1 MLAAA
6 PEGGWLPMTDAGSTA
21 REHAPD
27 IPAWRRPLPLLA
39 ASLTALTLVA
49 MFAREAL
56 GIGGSARPWLLA
68 ASTGF
73 MLTCLFAGA
82 LSTRPGRVI
91 LLALVACWLGDY
103 FGSTWFI
110 ASVAAFGAAH
120 LLLIGAF
127 ATLGLAWRR
136 VAAASAPVVLASAA
150 APWWLLPHVPADQRP
165 LIGAYMLV
173 ISAMVVCAWGVRP
186 DRGSVVL
193 IAAAVLFY
201 VSDIFVARWRFV
213 SPGPEN
219 AYLCYPLYY
228 AACLLFALGVPP
240 AERSSRPRHRPVP
253 ADVPGAPTD
262 EE

>member
-1 MLAAA
+1 MHTMAQS
-6 PEGGWLPMTDAGSTA
+6 STA
-21 REHAPD
+21 ARGHAPA

-73 MLTCLFAGA
+73 VLTCLLAGA
-82 LSTRPGRVI
+82 LSTRPGGVI

-110 ASVAAFGAAH
+110 ASVAAFAAAH

-127 ATLGLAWRR
+127 ATIGLAWRR
-136 VAAASAPVVLASAA
+136 VAAASAPVVLAGVAA
-150 APWWLLPHVPADQRP
+150 GWWLLPHVPADQRP
-165 LIGAYMLV
+165 LIVAYMLV
-173 ISAMVVCAWGVRP
+173 ISAMVACAWGVRP
-186 DRGSVVL
+186 DCGSAVL

-201 VSDIFVARWRFV
+201 ISDIFVARWRFV

-228 AACLLFALGVPP
+228 AACLLFALGVPA
-240 AERSSRPRHRPVP
+240 AERSGRPLHRPP
-253 ADVPGAPTD
+253 PGDVPDAPTD